1 MLNNTL
7 FWVWNLPT
15 EHNVKNYIQK
25 KVDVM
30 KHRSIISS
38 FLLGLALSAC
48 VTINIY
54 FPAAAAE
61 DAARVIVRDVLNEE
75 ETEVSNEDNEQTN
88 LQDANSLPYQ
98 LAGAVLNILI
108 SPAHAEA
115 DININT
121 PAISA
126 LRGSLKARAASL
138 KPYYASGAVGLTAN
152 ANVQIRDQSLI
163 ALKER
168 NQVKKLV
175 ADENKERGALYAEIA
190 RANDHPEWEA
200 DIRATFARVWVEEVA
215 AGTWYQDA
223 SGGWVQ
229 K

>member
-1 MLNNTL
+1 
-7 FWVWNLPT
+7 
-15 EHNVKNYIQK
+15 
-25 KVDVM
+25 M
-30 KHRSIISS
+30 KHKSILSS
-38 FLLGLALSAC
+38 FLFGLALSAC

-61 DAARVIVRDVLNEE
+61 DAARVIVRDVLNDEE
-75 ETEVSNEDNEQTN
+75 VEVTKDKEEDNNDQSSVESF
-88 LQDANSLPYQ
+88 DSLTYV
-98 LAGAVLNILI
+98 LAGTVLNMLI

-126 LRGSLKARAASL
+126 LRNSLKARAGSI
-138 KPYYASGAVGLTAN
+138 KPYYASGAVGLTSN

-163 ALKER
+163 ALKDR

-190 RANDHPEWEA
+190 RANDHPEWEP
-200 DIRATFARVWVEEVA
+200 DIRSTFARVWVEEVA

-223 SGGWVQ
+223 SGNWAQ

>member
-1 MLNNTL
+1 
-7 FWVWNLPT
+7 
-15 EHNVKNYIQK
+15 
-25 KVDVM
+25 M
-30 KHRSIISS
+30 KHKSIISS
-38 FLLGLALSAC
+38 FLFGLMLSAC

-61 DAARVIVRDVLNEE
+61 DAARIIVRDVLNEE
-75 ETEVSNEDNEQTN
+75 EADISKEKQETSNEQSSVESFGN
-88 LQDANSLPYQ
+88 LTYLV
-98 LAGAVLNILI
+98 AGTLLNLLI
-108 SPAHAEA
+108 TPAHAEA

-126 LRGSLKARAASL
+126 LRASL
-138 KPYYASGAVGLTAN
+138 KKRAIALKPHYASGAVGLTSN

-163 ALKER
+163 SLKER

-190 RANDHPEWEA
+190 RANNHPEWEA
-200 DIRATFARVWVEEVA
+200 DIRSTFARVWIEEVA
-215 AGTWYQDA
+215 AGTWYQDG
-223 SGGWVQ
+223 SGNWVQ

>member
-1 MLNNTL
+1 
-7 FWVWNLPT
+7 
-15 EHNVKNYIQK
+15 
-25 KVDVM
+25 M
-30 KHRSIISS
+30 KHKSVLSS
-38 FLLGLALSAC
+38 FLFGLMLSAC

-75 ETEVSNEDNEQTN
+75 EVQVTNENDQSNVEKFDNLT
-88 LQDANSLPYQ
+88 YI
-98 LAGAVLNILI
+98 LAGAVLNMLI

-115 DININT
+115 NININT

-126 LRGSLKARAASL
+126 LRNNLKKRASSLKV
-138 KPYYASGAVGLTAN
+138 YYASGAVGLTSN

-163 ALKER
+163 PLKQR

-200 DIRATFARVWVEEVA
+200 DIRSTFARVWVEEVA
-215 AGTWYQDA
+215 AGTWYQAADGSWA
-223 SGGWVQ
+223 Q

>member
-1 MLNNTL
+1 
-7 FWVWNLPT
+7 
-15 EHNVKNYIQK
+15 
-25 KVDVM
+25 M
-30 KHRSIISS
+30 KHKSFFSS
-38 FLLGLALSAC
+38 FILGLALSAC

-75 ETEVSNEDNEQTN
+75 EAKVNNDNNNQSSSLN
-88 LQDANSLPYQ
+88 ADGLPYQ
-98 LAGAVLNILI
+98 IVGTVLNMLI

-126 LRGSLKARAASL
+126 LRASLKARAASL
-138 KPYYASGAVGLTAN
+138 KPYYVSGAVGLTSN

-163 ALKER
+163 KLKDR
-168 NQVKKLV
+168 NKVKKLV

-200 DIRATFARVWVEEVA
+200 DIRSTFARVWIEEVA
-215 AGTWYQDA
+215 NGTWYQET
-223 SGGWVQ
+223 SGGWAQ

>member
-1 MLNNTL
+1 
-7 FWVWNLPT
+7 
-15 EHNVKNYIQK
+15 
-25 KVDVM
+25 M
-30 KHRSIISS
+30 KHKSILSS

-75 ETEVSNEDNEQTN
+75 EVEVTKENQENNDQSSMVNFNN
-88 LQDANSLPYQ
+88 LTYA
-98 LAGAVLNILI
+98 LAGAVLNLLI

-126 LRGSLKARAASL
+126 LRNSLKARAGSL
-138 KPYYASGAVGLTAN
+138 KPHYASGAVGLTSN

-163 ALKER
+163 PLKER
-168 NQVKKLV
+168 NHVKKLV
-175 ADENKERGALYAEIA
+175 SDENKERGALYAEIA

-200 DIRATFARVWVEEVA
+200 DIRYTFARVWVEEVGV
-215 AGTWYQDA
+215 GTWYLAADGA
-223 SGGWVQ
+223 WVQ

>member
-1 MLNNTL
+1 
-7 FWVWNLPT
+7 
-15 EHNVKNYIQK
+15 
-25 KVDVM
+25 M
-30 KHRSIISS
+30 KHKSILSS
-38 FLLGLALSAC
+38 FLFGLMLSAC

-54 FPAAAAE
+54 FPA
-61 DAARVIVRDVLNEE
+61 RVIVRDVLNDET
-75 ETEVSNEDNEQTN
+75 TEVTKESNDQSSVENVD
-88 LQDANSLPYQ
+88 SLTY
-98 LAGAVLNILI
+98 LIAGTIINALI

-121 PAISA
+121 PAIGA
-126 LRGSLKARAASL
+126 LRDSLKARAASL
-138 KPYYASGAVGLTAN
+138 KPHYASGAVGLTSN

-168 NQVKKLV
+168 NKVKKLV

-200 DIRATFARVWVEEVA
+200 DIRSTFARVWIEEVA
-215 AGTWYQDA
+215 AGTWYQNA
-223 SGGWVQ
+223 EGAWVQ

>member
-1 MLNNTL
+1 
-7 FWVWNLPT
+7 
-15 EHNVKNYIQK
+15 
-25 KVDVM
+25 M
-30 KHRSIISS
+30 KHKSIFSS
-38 FLLGLALSAC
+38 FIFGLALSAC

-61 DAARVIVRDVLNEE
+61 DAARVIVRDVLNDEQV
-75 ETEVSNEDNEQTN
+75 EVIQEDQEKNNQSSVESSNN
-88 LQDANSLPYQ
+88 LPYMI
-98 LAGAVLNILI
+98 AGNILNILI
-108 SPAHAEA
+108 PPAYAEA

-121 PAISA
+121 PAIGE
-126 LRGSLKARAASL
+126 LRNSLKTRASSL
-138 KPYYASGAVGLTAN
+138 KTYYTSGAIGLTAD

-163 ALKER
+163 SLKDR

-200 DIRATFARVWVEEVA
+200 EIRSTFARVWVEEVA
-215 AGTWYQDA
+215 AGTWYENADGA
-223 SGGWVQ
+223 WVQ

>member
-1 MLNNTL
+1 
-7 FWVWNLPT
+7 
-15 EHNVKNYIQK
+15 
-25 KVDVM
+25 M
-30 KHRSIISS
+30 KHKSILSS
-38 FLLGLALSAC
+38 VLFGLVLSAC

-75 ETEVSNEDNEQTN
+75 EVGVTKDKKEDNNDQSNMESF
-88 LQDANSLPYQ
+88 DSLTYV

-115 DININT
+115 NININT
-121 PAISA
+121 PAISTI
-126 LRGSLKARAASL
+126 RDSLKARAGSL
-138 KPYYASGAVGLTAN
+138 KPHYASGAIGLTSN
-152 ANVQIRDQSLI
+152 AEVEIRDQSLI
-163 ALKER
+163 ALKDR

-175 ADENKERGALYAEIA
+175 ADENKERSALYAEIA

-200 DIRATFARVWVEEVA
+200 EIRQTFARVWVEEVP
-215 AGTWYQDA
+215 AGTWYQN
-223 SGGWVQ
+223 GGNWVQ

>member
-1 MLNNTL
+1 MHIIKYSDN
-7 FWVWNLPT
+7 
-15 EHNVKNYIQK
+15 
-25 KVDVM
+25 KVEEMM
-30 KHRSIISS
+30 KHKSILGS
-38 FLLGLALSAC
+38 FIFGLVLSAC

-61 DAARVIVRDVLNEE
+61 DAARVIVRDVLSDEQVE
-75 ETEVSNEDNEQTN
+75 VIKEDQETNDQSNVDSTNNLTYVVVSNLT
-88 LQDANSLPYQ
+88 S
-98 LAGAVLNILI
+98 NILNLLI
-108 SPAHAEA
+108 PSAHAEA

-121 PAISA
+121 PAIGA
-126 LRGSLKARAASL
+126 LRNSLKARAGSL
-138 KPYYASGAVGLTAN
+138 KTYYASGAIGLTAN

-163 ALKER
+163 SLKER

-200 DIRATFARVWVEEVA
+200 EIRSTFSRVWVEEVA
-215 AGTWYQDA
+215 AGTWYQNAD
-223 SGGWVQ
+223 GKWVQ

>member
-1 MLNNTL
+1 
-7 FWVWNLPT
+7 
-15 EHNVKNYIQK
+15 
-25 KVDVM
+25 M
-30 KHRSIISS
+30 KHKSVLSS
-38 FLLGLALSAC
+38 FIFGLMLSAC

-75 ETEVSNEDNEQTN
+75 EVQVTNENDQSNVEKFDNLTY
-88 LQDANSLPYQ
+88 LF
-98 LAGAVLNILI
+98 AGTVLNMLI

-126 LRGSLKARAASL
+126 LRNNLKKRAGSLKL
-138 KPYYASGAVGLTAN
+138 HYASGAVGLTSN

-163 ALKER
+163 PLKQR

-200 DIRATFARVWVEEVA
+200 DIRSTFARVWVEEVA
-215 AGTWYQDA
+215 AGTWYQTAD
-223 SGGWVQ
+223 GTWKQ

>member
-1 MLNNTL
+1 MS
-7 FWVWNLPT
+7 NLYMDSIGW
-15 EHNVKNYIQK
+15 KA
-25 KVDVM
+25 M
-30 KHRSIISS
+30 KHKSIISS
-38 FLLGLALSAC
+38 FLFGLALSAC

-61 DAARVIVRDVLNEE
+61 DAARVIVRDVLNDEE
-75 ETEVSNEDNEQTN
+75 VEVSEEKETTSNDQSSMETID
-88 LQDANSLPYQ
+88 SLPH
-98 LAGAVLNILI
+98 AFTSMVLNLLV

-115 DININT
+115 NININT

-126 LRGSLKARAASL
+126 LRASL
-138 KPYYASGAVGLTAN
+138 KKRAALLKSYYASGAVGLTSN

-175 ADENKERGALYAEIA
+175 ADENKERAALYAEIA
-190 RANDHPEWEA
+190 RANDHPEWET

-215 AGTWYQDA
+215 TGTWYQDA
-223 SGGWVQ
+223 SGNWVQ

>member
-1 MLNNTL
+1 MLS
-7 FWVWNLPT
+7 
-15 EHNVKNYIQK
+15 IQIWHILQGGK
-25 KVDVM
+25 TM
-30 KHRSIISS
+30 KHKSILSS
-38 FLLGLALSAC
+38 FLFGLALSAC

-61 DAARVIVRDVLNEE
+61 DAARVIVRDVLNDEQV
-75 ETEVSNEDNEQTN
+75 EVTKEKNDRSSVEN
-88 LQDANSLPYQ
+88 LNNLTYV
-98 LAGAVLNILI
+98 LASAVLNAFI

-115 DININT
+115 NININT

-126 LRGSLKARAASL
+126 LRDSLKVRASSL

-163 ALKER
+163 ALKSR

-190 RANDHPEWEA
+190 RSNDHPEWEA
-200 DIRATFARVWVEEVA
+200 GIRSTFARVWVEEVA
-215 AGTWYQDA
+215 AGTWYQNVDSA
-223 SGGWVQ
+223 WVQ

>member
-1 MLNNTL
+1 MSNFYMDSIGWRT
-7 FWVWNLPT
+7 
-15 EHNVKNYIQK
+15 
-25 KVDVM
+25 M
-30 KHRSIISS
+30 KHKSIISS
-38 FLLGLALSAC
+38 FLFGLALSAC

-75 ETEVSNEDNEQTN
+75 EVEVSKEKETISDDQSSMETVNDMSY
-88 LQDANSLPYQ
+88 A
-98 LAGAVLNILI
+98 LAGTLLNILI

-115 DININT
+115 NININT
-121 PAISA
+121 PAIGA
-126 LRGSLKARAASL
+126 LRASLKKRAASL
-138 KPYYASGAVGLTAN
+138 KTYYASGAVGLTSN

-175 ADENKERGALYAEIA
+175 ADENKERAALYAEIA

-223 SGGWVQ
+223 SGNWVQ

>member
-1 MLNNTL
+1 
-7 FWVWNLPT
+7 
-15 EHNVKNYIQK
+15 
-25 KVDVM
+25 M
-30 KHRSIISS
+30 KHKSILSS
-38 FLLGLALSAC
+38 FVFGLALSAC

-61 DAARVIVRDVLNEE
+61 DAARVIVRDVLNDEQ
-75 ETEVSNEDNEQTN
+75 TEVIQDNDQSSAAVKQTN
-88 LQDANSLPYQ
+88 SLSYA
-98 LAGAVLNILI
+98 LAGAVLNMLV

-121 PAISA
+121 PAITT
-126 LRGSLKARAASL
+126 LRNSMKARAASL
-138 KPYYASGAVGLTAN
+138 KPHYASGAIGLTTTAD
-152 ANVQIRDQSLI
+152 VQIRDQSLI
-163 ALKER
+163 SLKDR

-175 ADENKERGALYAEIA
+175 ADENRDRGALYAEIA

-200 DIRATFARVWVEEVA
+200 EIRSTFARVWVEEVA

-223 SGGWVQ
+223 SANWVQ

>member
-1 MLNNTL
+1 MM
-7 FWVWNLPT
+7 
-15 EHNVKNYIQK
+15 HK
-25 KVDVM
+25 
-30 KHRSIISS
+30 SILSS
-38 FLLGLALSAC
+38 FFFGLLLSAC

-75 ETEVSNEDNEQTN
+75 DVEVTDDNEQSNAEKVDGLTY
-88 LQDANSLPYQ
+88 L
-98 LAGAVLNILI
+98 LAGALLNILV

-115 DININT
+115 DININA
-121 PAISA
+121 PAITA
-126 LRGSLKARAASL
+126 LRNSLKARASSL
-138 KPYYASGAVGLTAN
+138 KPHYASGAVGLTSN

-163 ALKER
+163 PLKQR

-200 DIRATFARVWVEEVA
+200 DIRSTFARVWVEEVA
-215 AGTWYQDA
+215 TGTWYQSTDGA
-223 SGGWVQ
+223 WVQ

>member
-1 MLNNTL
+1 
-7 FWVWNLPT
+7 
-15 EHNVKNYIQK
+15 
-25 KVDVM
+25 M
-30 KHRSIISS
+30 KHKSVLSS
-38 FLLGLALSAC
+38 FLFGLALSAC

-75 ETEVSNEDNEQTN
+75 EVEVTKDEKDNNDQSSVDN
-88 LQDANSLPYQ
+88 FDSLTYA
-98 LAGAVLNILI
+98 LAGAVLNMLI

-126 LRGSLKARAASL
+126 LRNSLKARAGSL
-138 KPYYASGAVGLTAN
+138 KPHYASGAVGLTSN

-163 ALKER
+163 ALKDR
-168 NQVKKLV
+168 NQVKKLIS
-175 ADENKERGALYAEIA
+175 DENKERGALYAEIA

-223 SGGWVQ
+223 NGAWAQ

>member
-1 MLNNTL
+1 
-7 FWVWNLPT
+7 
-15 EHNVKNYIQK
+15 
-25 KVDVM
+25 M
-30 KHRSIISS
+30 KHKSILSS
-38 FLLGLALSAC
+38 FLFGLALSAC

-61 DAARVIVRDVLNEE
+61 DAARVIVRDVLNDEE
-75 ETEVSNEDNEQTN
+75 VEVTKDKEEDNNDQSSVKSF
-88 LQDANSLPYQ
+88 DSLTYV
-98 LAGAVLNILI
+98 LAGTVLNMLI

-126 LRGSLKARAASL
+126 LRNSLKARAGSI
-138 KPYYASGAVGLTAN
+138 KPYYASGAVGLTSN

-163 ALKER
+163 ALKDR

-190 RANDHPEWEA
+190 RANDHPEWEP
-200 DIRATFARVWVEEVA
+200 DIRSTFARVWVEEVA

-223 SGGWVQ
+223 SGNWAQ

>member
-1 MLNNTL
+1 MMQ
-7 FWVWNLPT
+7 
-15 EHNVKNYIQK
+15 HK
-25 KVDVM
+25 
-30 KHRSIISS
+30 SIVSS
-38 FLLGLALSAC
+38 FVLAVLLSAC

-75 ETEVSNEDNEQTN
+75 DVIDSTTENEQSSN
-88 LQDANSLPYQ
+88 QLPYGT
-98 LAGAVLNILI
+98 AYYVATTILNILI
-108 SPAHAEA
+108 TPAYAEA

-126 LRGSLKARAASL
+126 LRANMKNRAASL
-138 KPYYASGAVGLTAN
+138 KPYYVNGAVGLTIN
-152 ANVQIRDQSLI
+152 AGVEIRDQSVI
-163 ALKER
+163 PLKDR

-175 ADENKERGALYAEIA
+175 ADENRERSALYAEIA

-215 AGTWYQDA
+215 SGTWYQSA
-223 SGGWVQ
+223 NGNWVQ

>member
-1 MLNNTL
+1 
-7 FWVWNLPT
+7 
-15 EHNVKNYIQK
+15 
-25 KVDVM
+25 
-30 KHRSIISS
+30 
-38 FLLGLALSAC
+38 
-48 VTINIY
+48 

-75 ETEVSNEDNEQTN
+75 EVEVSNENDQSSVEKIDSFT
-88 LQDANSLPYQ
+88 YVF
-98 LAGAVLNILI
+98 AGTLLNMLV

-115 DININT
+115 NININT
-121 PAISA
+121 PAITA
-126 LRGSLKARAASL
+126 LRNSLKARASTL
-138 KPYYASGAVGLTAN
+138 KPYYASGAVGLTSN

-163 ALKER
+163 PLKQR

-215 AGTWYQDA
+215 AGTWYQTADGA
-223 SGGWVQ
+223 WAQ